1 MRTTDKVITPKDQES
16 TGAVRSAAAD
26 TDIEEHTE
34 GAEIT
39 DFTADTGT
47 IRRVEQTPTEAGN
60 MRSRDAVTTPKDQT
74 STSEDHSAARDATET
89 LHTEGATIANKAA
102 AAGTIRQVQETPT
115 EAGNVRTTDKVIT
128 PKDQESTSVIKAA
141 DEETTIA
148 EHTEGP
154 EITDLDADA
163 GTIRRVEQTPT
174 EAGNMRTRDAVTVR
188 KDQSI
193 ATGNVVK
200 TPRQTSAIAI
210 FDGSNSAPEALESTE
225 YGRVYYKQDKFGKF
239 VGEREVT
246 VYHEEFTIPGW
257 TLNATTYNV
266 AHPLRTT
273 VDRVGYKREIGYTIS
288 VLQTNSASAAIAHCG
303 SSGALVGTEAGS
315 SHYEPLANGQYKA
328 ILITAWAS
336 GTTAWTADAGGDLP

>member
-1 MRTTDKVITPKDQES
+1 LPSTTAPTSGVIIQ
-16 TGAVRSAAAD
+16 
-26 TDIEEHTE
+26 IERQKNSDCTQN
-34 GAEIT
+34 IT
-39 DFTADTGT
+39 
-47 IRRVEQTPTEAGN
+47 VNKSTPT
-60 MRSRDAVTTPKDQT
+60 DQT
-74 STSEDHSAARDATET
+74 SVSEDHSAARDATET
-89 LHTEGATIANKAA
+89 LHTEGTTIANKAA
-102 AAGTIRQVQETPT
+102 ATGTIRQVQEIPT
-115 EAGNVRTTDKVIT
+115 ESGKVRTMDKVIT
-128 PKDQESTSVIKAA
+128 PKDQTSTSAINAA
-141 DEETTIA
+141 DEATTIT
-148 EHTEGP
+148 EHTEGAA
-154 EITDLDADA
+154 ITSLTATA

-174 EAGNMRTRDAVTVR
+174 EAGNMRTRDAVTTR
-188 KDQSI
+188 NDQSI

-210 FDGSNSAPEALESTE
+210 FDGATSAPAALGSTE
-225 YGRVYYKQDKFGKF
+225 YGRVAYKQDKFGKF